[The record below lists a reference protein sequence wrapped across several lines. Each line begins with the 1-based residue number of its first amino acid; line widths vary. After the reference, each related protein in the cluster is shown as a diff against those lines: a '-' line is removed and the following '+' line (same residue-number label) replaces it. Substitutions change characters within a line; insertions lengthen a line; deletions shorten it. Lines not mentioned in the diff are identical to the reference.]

1 MSLLYI
7 EWSHVNKR
15 FQDSAMDPSHRPYR
29 MDSRLGLLD
38 FTTTVRNGITAVL
51 GPQGSGKTTLLRM
64 TAGALVPDDGRITYH
79 IGQKEVRV
87 WSRSVAAM
95 GTESS
100 AATLRK
106 RIGYVPSKKRS
117 RREWTLEE
125 SLYDIAEAC
134 GHPRPKVKVSK
145 LMAKWGLAAHRNQ
158 LVKDLPE
165 GVSARYIVS
174 QSLIADPPIWL
185 LDEPTVGLD
194 ELGLTLL
201 NAEIAE
207 RRHKGIILIATSNLS
222 FAEVADYLLL
232 MEGGA
237 CRRLG
242 QRRLLTA
249 GVPDGKV
256 SSWYNSM
263 QTFAQVR
270 TRLK

>member
-1 MSLLYI
+1 MYI

-15 FQDSAMDPSHRPYR
+15 FHDSAKVPSHRPYR
-29 MDSRLGLLD
+29 MEFRLGLLD
-38 FTTTVRNGITAVL
+38 FTSTVRNGITAVL

-79 IGQKEVRV
+79 IGPNEVRG
-87 WSRSVAAM
+87 WSRSVAAI
-95 GTESS
+95 GNASS
-100 AATLRK
+100 ADELRK

-134 GHPRPKVKVSK
+134 GHLRPKVKVAEM
-145 LMAKWGLAAHRNQ
+145 MAKWGLAAHRKQ
-158 LVKDLPE
+158 LVKNLPE
-165 GVSARYIVS
+165 GVSSRYIVS
-174 QSLIADPPIWL
+174 QSLMAEPPIWL
-185 LDEPTVGLD
+185 LDEPTESLD
-194 ELGLTLL
+194 ELGLKLL
-201 NAEIAE
+201 HEEIAE
-207 RRHKGIILIATSNLS
+207 RRHKGIILIATNDLQL
-222 FAEVADYLLL
+222 AEVADYLLL
-232 MEGGA
+232 MEGGS

-249 GVPDGKV
+249 GVPDGRV

-270 TRLK
+270 TRFK